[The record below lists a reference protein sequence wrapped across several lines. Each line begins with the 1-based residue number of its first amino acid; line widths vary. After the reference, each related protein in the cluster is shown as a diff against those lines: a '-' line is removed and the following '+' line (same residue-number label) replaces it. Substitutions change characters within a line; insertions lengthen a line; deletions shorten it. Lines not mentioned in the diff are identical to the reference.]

1 LTVINVAAS
10 ARGYAFGAARPASAA
25 ARSTTMSSTA
35 SATTP
40 SPTADDLEALRE
52 ILRQNWWMIAI
63 RGVLGILFGLVALF
77 LPGITM
83 LSLVL
88 VFAAY
93 MLVDGAFCTY
103 AAFKAMRQRERW
115 GWLLLQ
121 GLASIAA
128 AVIAVIWPGITV
140 IAFVILIA
148 AWAIVS
154 GCLMLAAAYRL
165 DKEHGRWWLVFSGV
179 VSLLYGALLVIAPVI
194 GAIVLTWWIGAFSLV
209 FGVLLLALAFK
220 LRARRS
226 ERPRTK
232 TAAQAA

>member
-1 LTVINVAAS
+1 MI
-10 ARGYAFGAARPASAA
+10 
-25 ARSTTMSSTA
+25 MSSTA
-35 SATTP
+35 GTTN
-40 SPTADDLEALRE
+40 PTAASASDLQALRQ

-63 RGVLGILFGLVALF
+63 RGVLGVIFGLIALF

-83 LSLVL
+83 LSLVI

-103 AAFKAMRQRERW
+103 AAFKAMRQREKW
-115 GWLLLQ
+115 GWLLFQ

-128 AVIAVIWPGITV
+128 GIIAVIFPGITV
-140 IAFVILIA
+140 LAFVLLIA

-154 GCLMLAAAYRL
+154 GCLMFVAAYRL
-165 DKEHGRWWLVFSGV
+165 DKDHGRWWLVLGGV
-179 VSLLYGALLVIAPVI
+179 LATLYGALLVIAPLI

-209 FGVLLLALAFK
+209 FGVLLLILAFK

-226 ERPRTK
+226 ERPQTR
-232 TAAQAA
+232 AAQAA

>member
-1 LTVINVAAS
+1 MSGTA
-10 ARGYAFGAARPASAA
+10 GA
-25 ARSTTMSSTA
+25 TN
-35 SATTP
+35 P
-40 SPTADDLEALRE
+40 SPRTTVSADDLQALRD

-63 RGVLGILFGLVALF
+63 RGLLGVIFGLVALF

-103 AAFKAMRQRERW
+103 AAVKAVRQRERW

-128 AVIAVIWPGITV
+128 GVIAVIWPGITV
-140 IAFVILIA
+140 IAFVLLVA

-165 DKEHGRWWLVFSGV
+165 DKEHGRWWLVFGGV

-209 FGVLLLALAFK
+209 FGVLLIVLAFK
-220 LRARRS
+220 LRARRG
-226 ERPRTK
+226 ERPHAK
-232 TAAQAA
+232 TTTAQAA